1 LRYFVK
7 FKDLRASLPSTAV
20 VFRRSPL
27 VVELCPNF
35 SVLFLLICLPYKGM
49 LQQFRPCQSFA
60 RRLVQKP
67 LQETFE
73 FWTHIL
79 RELDRVFHDE
89 VNQSVDAIGVKR
101 RCAHKK
107 LINNNTERPKI
118 DGVVVGQL
126 LD

>member
-1 LRYFVK
+1 
-7 FKDLRASLPSTAV
+7 
-20 VFRRSPL
+20 
-27 VVELCPNF
+27 
-35 SVLFLLICLPYKGM
+35 M

-126 LD
+126 LN